1 MEIPS
6 IISGH
11 LFTTTLYPYYEM
23 NCLYHIFTPT
33 HCPAQ
38 HFLLLLP
45 GGLFLGRILEQSFK
59 DFSDNPEKFGPVP

>member
-11 LFTTTLYPYYEM
+11 LFATILYRYYEM

-38 HFLLLLP
+38 HFLLLP
-45 GGLFLGRILEQSFK
+45 GGLFLGRILEQLLK
-59 DFSDNPEKFGPVP
+59 NISDDPEMFGPVP